1 MCVAILAAAMNF
13 PYPLPKLA
21 TLGKPPKWFA
31 NYAVEAKHDSQCGI
45 AASTVVHSRCLA
57 ATGAEITRTFP
68 EIWARATGAAQPR
81 PSVDGEIVALDPPA
95 QSLPQRPLTRP
106 QPGPRA
112 SCRRPRTWRRR
123 AHE

>member
-31 NYAVEAKHDSQCGI
+31 NYAVEAKHDGQCGI

-57 ATGAEITRTFP
+57 ATGAEITCTFP
-68 EIWARATGAAQPR
+68 QIWARATGAAQPR
-81 PSVDGEIVALDPPA
+81 PSA
-95 QSLPQRPLTRP
+95 
-106 QPGPRA
+106 
-112 SCRRPRTWRRR
+112 RRR
-123 AHE
+123 DRGSRPVRPVAAPTGHSLDLNRSSWVMSPASDM